1 MTHTPGQ
8 PYCFNLPPLDAIKN
22 CVPTPGQKGT
32 LADLYSCL
40 TIPVAMSEY
49 SGQEDDDFIDT
60 ESYNEESEDDLNFS
74 DGEGD
79 LDVKASK
86 LPSVTRF
93 QTLTPDMISKKMF
106 DIINDVNAVFQVLP
120 LSLPSTC
127 HNLMFPECSA
137 VTFDNLII
145 ILTFRV
151 LVYTLYTFLLDAHLS
166 CTHPSDS
173 L

>member
-1 MTHTPGQ
+1 
-8 PYCFNLPPLDAIKN
+8 
-22 CVPTPGQKGT
+22 
-32 LADLYSCL
+32 
-40 TIPVAMSEY
+40 MSEY

-127 HNLMFPECSA
+127 HN
-137 VTFDNLII
+137 
-145 ILTFRV
+145 
-151 LVYTLYTFLLDAHLS
+151 
-166 CTHPSDS
+166 
-173 L
+173 